1 MRARTSWVLWTPSSR
16 YAAFSATIDD
26 AVVGVLL
33 GGFDSDFNDNYAF
46 FGFDLPPEPHAFLSQ
61 LHVLR
66 TARRSAVGRALIDT
80 YVTEA
85 RHRGCTFVGGSLD
98 LSDAPRG
105 VVDSSAPAVS
115 PRTGTTTSVRP

>member
-1 MRARTSWVLWTPSSR
+1 MV
-16 YAAFSATIDD
+16 DD

-33 GGFDSDFNDNYAF
+33 GSFDSDFNDNYAF

-85 RHRGCTFVGGSLD
+85 HHRGCTFVGGSLD
-98 LSDAPRG
+98 LTDAP
-105 VVDSSAPAVS
+105 
-115 PRTGTTTSVRP
+115 SVRRGFFDACGFTTNRHDNFGAPVTALIHQQGL